1 MINLDPQMQEA
12 RVSRQSYAQQRLWFL
27 NQLDPSDAKHN
38 ILIRIYLDGPLKRE
52 ALEQSFTNLVR
63 RHAILRTRYRDSSD
77 GPVQWAEKEPNCT
90 LNYTDLCDRS
100 AAAQEQEAERLA
112 QVERN
117 NAFDLQQGPVASAH
131 LLSFA
136 PDRHEL
142 IFNVHHIA
150 FDGHSG
156 EIFFA
161 ELAEG
166 YQAALNGTSL
176 PALAWQYADFAER
189 EPTLLTSQQREKQL
203 AFWRTYLQDMPLN
216 LYWPGRMKSSDR
228 RQGDVQQPNSAS
240 SAGTDTAIAKRRRF
254 ETAAGTLEQF
264 AQEKSQSLFQ
274 TLLTLFSVWLHYLC
288 KQERF
293 LVGTDIHGR
302 TLPEVNGL
310 IGFFVNQLALKCD
323 LSEAPTLSELFSR
336 MRRNTRQAYGHHR
349 LPFDQLVSALAPQR
363 DLSRAPLFQVKLN
376 YQPYRVSTQS
386 IGDAVLSPV
395 RVEQDLAG
403 FDLVLDLTHGDGG
416 IDACLEYSGQLFS
429 ENEMTRAMA
438 TWQRLL
444 REFPQLLD
452 KTVPDIARELEQWDA
467 QHQQSEQQAQLNRN
481 RGRLSAM
488 TRRARPL
495 SA

>member
-1 MINLDPQMQEA
+1 MTNLDSQIKKTGT
-12 RVSRQSYAQQRLWFL
+12 SRQSYAQQRLWFL
-27 NQLDPSDAKHN
+27 NQLDPSGAKHN
-38 ILIRIYLDGPLKRE
+38 ILIRIYLDGPLKRD
-52 ALEQSFTNLVR
+52 ALEQSFTNLIR
-63 RHAILRTRYRDSSD
+63 RHAILRTRYKDSGE
-77 GPVQWAEKEPNCT
+77 GPVQWAENEPNCT
-90 LNYTDLCDRS
+90 LNYADFSSLT

-117 NAFDLQQGPVASAH
+117 HAFDLQQGPVASAY

-156 EIFFA
+156 EVFFA
-161 ELAEG
+161 ELTEG
-166 YQAALNGTSL
+166 YDAAINGTSL
-176 PALAWQYADFAER
+176 PTLAWQYADFAER
-189 EPTLLTSQQREKQL
+189 EPTLLTARQRDKQL
-203 AFWRTYLQDMPLN
+203 AFWRSYLQDVPLS
-216 LYWPGRMKSSDR
+216 LYWPDRMESPDQMRGESSSSET
-228 RQGDVQQPNSAS
+228 RQPV
-240 SAGTDTAIAKRRRF
+240 AKRRRF
-254 ETAAGTLEQF
+254 DIPADLLEPF

-274 TLLTLFSVWLHYLC
+274 TLLTLFSVWLHHLC

-302 TLPEVNGL
+302 TLPEVHGL
-310 IGFFVNQLALKCD
+310 IGFFVNQLPLKCD
-323 LSEAPTLSELFSR
+323 VSEAPTLGELFSR
-336 MRRNTRQAYGHHR
+336 TRRNTRQAYGHHR

-376 YQPYRVSTQS
+376 YQPYRVTTQT
-386 IGDAVLSPV
+386 IGDAALSPV

-403 FDLVLDLTHGDGG
+403 FDLVLDLTHGDSG
-416 IDACLEYSGQLFS
+416 IDACLEYSDRLFS
-429 ENEMTRAMA
+429 EDEMTRAIA
-438 TWQRLL
+438 SWQRLL

-452 KTVPDIARELEQWDA
+452 KTVPDIVRDLEQWDA

-481 RGRLSAM
+481 RGRLSTM
-488 TRRARPL
+488 TRRARTL